1 MADAGESEQLPAA
14 NACDEIAA
22 QPEAQFAELI
32 GRIRAGDGRAAE
44 ELVRQYE
51 PLVRRAI
58 RVRLEDQ
65 RLRHVFDSMDVCQS
79 VLASFFVRTA
89 AGSYDLQG
97 PQDLVRLLVRMAR
110 NKLAE
115 AARRQYRLKR
125 DRGRTV
131 GGGEELLAGVALPDP
146 SPSRVVAGRELLQQL
161 LSQMS
166 EQEREL
172 VQLRGQGLGWPE
184 IARQMGGTPQA
195 RRVQLARAVQ
205 RAARALEP
213 DEPLLE

>member
-1 MADAGESEQLPAA
+1 MSDGGEPEPLTAA
-14 NACDEIAA
+14 NACQGNAA
-22 QPEAQFAELI
+22 QTQAQFVELI

-51 PLVRRAI
+51 PMVRRAI

-79 VLASFFVRTA
+79 VLAGFFLRTV
-89 AGSYDLQG
+89 AGSYDLQQ
-97 PQDLVRLLVRMAR
+97 PNDLVRLLVRMAR

-115 AARRQYRLKR
+115 AARREYRQKR

-131 GGGEELLAGVALPDP
+131 GGGDELLASVALPQP
-146 SPSRVVAGRELLQQL
+146 SPSRVVAGRELLKQF

-184 IARQMGGTPQA
+184 IAKRMGGTPQA

-205 RAARALEP
+205 RAARTLEA
-213 DEPLLE
+213 DEP